1 MERTAG
7 MISRDIIDEIVYR
20 NDIEQVIG
28 SYVTLKRAGSNLNG
42 LCPFHNEKTPSFTV
56 FPATKSFYCFGC
68 GAGGD
73 VISFIMREENLD
85 YVDALEFLADRSGIS
100 IPKDNSTTPDNGIPR
115 KRVYEMNLAAAKFF
129 RECLFD
135 ERLGGEAMRY
145 LTESRKLDMATIRHF
160 GIGCSPDSGWEL
172 TNYMKRLGY
181 TDEELSTG
189 FLCGIGRNSG
199 RPYDYFRN
207 RVIFPIID
215 TMGNVVA
222 FGGRVLDDSKPKYLN
237 TSDTP
242 AFKKSK
248 HLFALN
254 FAKNCCSER
263 MILCEGYMDVIAL
276 HAAGF
281 ENAVAT
287 LGTAI
292 TSEQARIFAKYT
304 KQVVICY
311 DSDSAGQTA
320 ASKAIRLLGEVGV
333 DVRVLKLEG
342 AKDPDEYIKKF
353 GADSFRRV
361 LDGGISGFDFKLGSI
376 LSQYNL
382 AISEEIIKASAA
394 VANMIAALPSQ
405 VERDIGVR
413 KAAEQLKVS
422 ADALANDVT
431 SARRRLTSA
440 EKKKESEEAQRS
452 IKSYG
457 DRINTD
463 AAKNIRGSRTEE
475 TLLGL
480 MLIFDEFRREAAEGK
495 AGITA
500 DDFVTS
506 FGRRIFEALCRL
518 ELSERGFSKAML
530 GEDFSIDE
538 LGRIEKIELERRAL
552 AKNDREVFLASISAL
567 KSESGKKEESGG
579 DPFVDLKRMQALH
592 KQAKEKKNT

>member
-1 MERTAG
+1 MERTAS

-42 LCPFHNEKTPSFTV
+42 LCPFHNEKSPSFTV

-68 GAGGD
+68 GVGGD

-85 YVDALEFLADRSGIS
+85 YVDALEFLADRAGIT
-100 IPKDNSTTPDNGIPR
+100 IPKDNSTVPDNGIPR

-135 ERLGGEAMRY
+135 ETQGAEARKY
-145 LTESRKLDMATIRHF
+145 LLEKRQLSMATIRRF
-160 GIGCSPDSGWEL
+160 GLGCSPNSGWAL
-172 TNYMKRLGY
+172 TNYMKKQGF
-181 TDEELSTG
+181 TDKELSEG
-189 FLCGIGRNSG
+189 FLCGIGKNSG
-199 RPYDYFRN
+199 KPYDYFRN
-207 RVIFPIID
+207 RVMFPIID
-215 TMGNVVA
+215 TMGNVVG

-237 TSDTP
+237 TSDTT
-242 AFKKSK
+242 AFNKSK

-254 FAKNCCSER
+254 FAKNCCTER

-311 DSDSAGQTA
+311 DSDNAGQTA

-361 LDGGISGFDFKLGSI
+361 LEGGISGFDFKLSSI

-382 AISEEIIKASAA
+382 AVPEETIKAAST
-394 VANMIAALPSQ
+394 VSNMIAALPSQ

-413 KAAEQLKVS
+413 KAAERLRVS
-422 ADALANDVT
+422 PDALAQDVA
-431 SARRRLTSA
+431 SARRRMKSA
-440 EKKKESEEAQRS
+440 EKKKESDEAQRS
-452 IKSYG
+452 IRSLG

-480 MLIFDEFRREAAEGK
+480 MLIFDEFRREAAEGR
-495 AGITA
+495 AGVTA
-500 DDFVTS
+500 DDFVTA
-506 FGRRIFEALCRL
+506 FGRRIYEALCRL

-530 GEDFSIDE
+530 GETFTMDE
-538 LGRIEKIELERRAL
+538 LGRIEKIEQERRAL
-552 AKNDREVFLASISAL
+552 AKNDREVFEASVKAL
-567 KSESGKKEESGG
+567 KEESKKGNGG
-579 DPFVDLKRMQALH
+579 DDPFADLKLMQSLH